1 MIASVG
7 RRKPLVGLLGLWQTT
22 IGKKVVMAV
31 TGFILF
37 GYVLLHM
44 WGNLKIY
51 YGQEAIDKYGVFLRA
66 VGDPLFANEQLL
78 WLVRVVL
85 LVSVVLHIWA
95 VVSLWQ
101 RDRAARPVG
110 YRTRKD
116 VQSNYAALTMRW
128 GGIIILLF
136 VIFHVLDLTTGQ
148 ANPNFHHGSIY
159 NNIVASFSRP
169 PVALFYILAM
179 LAVGLHLYHGLW
191 SMFQTLGLNT
201 RRSNRLWRNVAIAAA
216 VLVVAGNI
224 SVPIAVLV
232 GFLRPV
238 GA

>member
-7 RRKPLVGLLGLWQTT
+7 RRRPLVGLLGLWQTT

-51 YGQEAIDKYGVFLRA
+51 YGREAINHYGVFLRA

-78 WLVRVVL
+78 WLVRAVL
-85 LVSVVLHIWA
+85 LVAVVLHIWA
-95 VVSLWQ
+95 VVTLWQ

-116 VQSNYAALTMRW
+116 VQASYAALTMRW
-128 GGIIILLF
+128 GGIVILLF
-136 VIFHVLDLTTGQ
+136 VVFHVLDLTTGT
-148 ANPNFHHGSIY
+148 ANPAFHHGDIY
-159 NNIVASFSRP
+159 NNIVASFSRWW
-169 PVALFYILAM
+169 VSLFYIVAM
-179 LAVGLHLYHGLW
+179 LALGLHLYHGLW

-216 VLVVAGNI
+216 VVIVAGNI
-224 SVPIAVLV
+224 SVPIAVLA
-232 GFLRPV
+232 GLLRPIP
-238 GA
+238 A